1 MTEEKLLKE
10 EDKRAESGFPFD
22 DMLPKTYRLPL
33 KTELNRLKKDG
44 QIFQGKFFGLLLS
57 SGNSSADTSRFA
69 VIVSNKIDK
78 RAVKR
83 NKIRRLINEA
93 LKSLWPKIRTG
104 VEGVFLVKKT
114 ATEATFEEIKN
125 EIEELFKKA
134 KLFLN

>member
-10 EDKRAESGFPFD
+10 EDKRAEREFLFD

-44 QIFQGKFFGLLLS
+44 QILQGKFFGLLLS
-57 SGNSSADTSRFA
+57 PDNLNNEISRFA

-93 LKSLWPKIRTG
+93 LKSLWPKIKIG

-114 ATEATFEEIKN
+114 ATKATFEEIKN
-125 EIEELFKKA
+125 EIEKLFKKA